1 MENWRKVR
9 ISEDPWIGVD
19 GNFKLLDALLVKLH
33 DYGIYSIRDAISH
46 DHSNAWGQGW
56 MTMKDIYLQ
65 NKLAK
70 EWTLYT
76 NNIYHYELI
85 LKEEYDQLKWL
96 RNKGTSDYMVK
107 LGCAVKVED

>member
-1 MENWRKVR
+1 MGNERKVR
-9 ISEDPWIGVD
+9 ISEGSWIKVD

-33 DYGIYSIRDAISH
+33 DYGINSARDPTSH

-56 MTMKDIYLQ
+56 ITMKDIYLQ

-76 NNIYHYELI
+76 NNIYHY
-85 LKEEYDQLKWL
+85 
-96 RNKGTSDYMVK
+96 
-107 LGCAVKVED
+107 